1 MLHFQQE
8 MERKHKR
15 SNLQALFGV
24 EQIPGVDQI
33 RNIVDGIE
41 PERLSGAFDAALGVA
56 QEQGILEAYRVLNGT
71 IPVAL
76 DGVWYFSSKEIH
88 CEGCLRMEK
97 KKRNGET
104 ETVYYHDVVAAAVV
118 RPGDHVV
125 LPLVPEF
132 IRNEDGAEKQDCER
146 NAAKRWIRK
155 NGGKYGPLQVT
166 LLGDDLYACHPIC
179 AAIQEGGMHFLFT
192 CKPDSHPWITEQVK
206 YAEEKRHEKRTWN
219 GRTHLVYRYKWVNGL
234 ENRAEG
240 EKLPVNYL
248 GLEIYNEEK
257 GEITYRNSWI
267 TDHMIE
273 PETVEC
279 IAECGRARWKIE
291 NEHNNVLKHRGYNL
305 EHNFGHGKEHA
316 SEVFCVLNL
325 LAFLFHSIQEKADE
339 EYREA
344 RGSFGR
350 RDAFFWALRY
360 EINRYLHEDWQG
372 LLQRLAG
379 NVPDG

>member
-1 MLHFQQE
+1 
-8 MERKHKR
+8 
-15 SNLQALFGV
+15 
-24 EQIPGVDQI
+24 
-33 RNIVDGIE
+33 
-41 PERLSGAFDAALGVA
+41 
-56 QEQGILEAYRVLNGT
+56 
-71 IPVAL
+71 
-76 DGVWYFSSKEIH
+76 
-88 CEGCLRMEK
+88 
-97 KKRNGET
+97 
-104 ETVYYHDVVAAAVV
+104 
-118 RPGDHVV
+118 
-125 LPLVPEF
+125 
-132 IRNEDGAEKQDCER
+132 
-146 NAAKRWIRK
+146 
-155 NGGKYGPLQVT
+155 
-166 LLGDDLYACHPIC
+166 
-179 AAIQEGGMHFLFT
+179 MHFLFT

-206 YAEEKRHEKRTWN
+206 YAEVNRHEKRTWN
-219 GRTHLVYRYKWVNGL
+219 GRNHLVYRYRWINGL

-240 EKLPVNYL
+240 EKLAVNYL

-267 TDHMIE
+267 TDHVIE
-273 PETVEC
+273 QETVGT

-316 SEVFCVLNL
+316 SEVFCLLNL

-360 EINRYLHEDWQG
+360 EINRYVHEDWQG
-372 LLQRLAG
+372 LLLTLAG